1 MVMRVTQGMLN
12 QQMVTDLENN
22 YSQISQ
28 LQNEVS
34 TGKRIN
40 TPADDPVG
48 AGLVMQYNSQLAYYN
63 QYSNNA
69 QAAQQWL
76 SYTDSTMTQGQSVLQ
91 NARDL
96 AVQAA
101 NGSETQADR
110 SDIEQQVNQ
119 LYQQLVTIG
128 NTQYN
133 GQYIFGGNNT
143 GSAPYPTSDAE
154 GQTTDTGSVL
164 YDVGSGT
171 HIAVNTTGNDYF
183 GAANASDNAFGLLTQ
198 LSTDLKGNDS
208 SAISGLLNQFD
219 SRLNTM
225 AAAQADVGARTNRVT
240 MVQNSLQ
247 SMTNNITTQ
256 LSNTEDANMGQVITS
271 LTTAQTVQQ
280 ASLSVASQVLVPTL
294 ADFLKNGG

>member
-1 MVMRVTQGMLN
+1 MRVTQGMLN

-22 YSQISQ
+22 YSQLSQ
-28 LQNEVS
+28 LQNEVA
-34 TGKRIN
+34 TGKSIN
-40 TPADDPVG
+40 TPADNPVG

-76 SYTDSTMTQGQSVLQ
+76 SNTDSTMTQAQSVLQ
-91 NARDL
+91 DARDL
-96 AVQAA
+96 AVQGASD
-101 NGSETQADR
+101 SETEADR
-110 SDIEQQVNQ
+110 NAIASQVDQ
-119 LYQQLVTIG
+119 LYQQLVTLG

-143 GSAPYPTSDAE
+143 GTAPYPTSGAE
-154 GQTTDTGSVL
+154 NQTTDTGSVL

-183 GAANASDNAFGLLTQ
+183 GAANGPDNAFGLLTQ
-198 LSTDLKGNDS
+198 LSTDLKDNNG
-208 SAISGLLNQFD
+208 SAISGLLSQFD

-225 AAAQADVGARTNRVT
+225 SAAQADVGARTNRVT

-256 LSNTEDANMGQVITS
+256 LSNTQDADMGQVITS

-280 ASLSVASQVLVPTL
+280 ASLEVASQVMVPTL